1 MRHNMWYASN
11 ENVIEKYREYH
22 LDKLISGENNKIS
35 FGEDRLLF
43 LLCLSDTIEPL
54 KKTLG
59 ENSSNVLSE
68 ISLEVRKGVL
78 KLKFTKDFANR
89 YNYIQSIMQLQDWMN
104 VKCSLEDNHTMIKVS
119 IDFQ

>member
-1 MRHNMWYASN
+1 MKIKIYK
-11 ENVIEKYREYH
+11 KYK
-22 LDKLISGENNKIS
+22 LDRLISVKNNKIS

-59 ENSSNVLSE
+59 ENSSNLLSE
-68 ISLEVRKGVL
+68 ILMEVRKGSL
-78 KLKFTKDFANR
+78 KLKFTKDFENR
-89 YNYIQSIMQLQDWMN
+89 YDYIRSIMQLQDWMN
-104 VKCSLEDNHTMIKVS
+104 VECTLEYNHTMMTVS